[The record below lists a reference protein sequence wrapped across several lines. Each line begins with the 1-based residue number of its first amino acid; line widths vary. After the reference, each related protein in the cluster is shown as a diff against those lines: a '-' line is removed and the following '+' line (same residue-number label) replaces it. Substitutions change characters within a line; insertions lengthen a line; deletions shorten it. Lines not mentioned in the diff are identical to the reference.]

1 MSDERNEIARLG
13 KRLGRLERA
22 NRLMGVGMAVALL
35 ALAGAWSTGVV
46 RAANDEV
53 ATSKLVLTNSAGG
66 TRAILSVVEG
76 FGPSLVLYGENGK
89 AGAALAFPPEGPTL
103 VLYDR
108 NGQLRT
114 RLAAIEGTGPSLV
127 LNDAK
132 RKPRVQLSL
141 IGEAPGLVLLNEAGQ
156 PTWKTP

>member
-1 MSDERNEIARLG
+1 MSDERNETARLG
-13 KRLGRLERA
+13 ERLRRLERA
-22 NRLMGVGMAVALL
+22 NRLL
-35 ALAGAWSTGVV
+35 ALAAAALLLGLAAAWSTGAV
-46 RAANDEV
+46 RAANGELV
-53 ATSKLVLTNSAGG
+53 TGRLVLTDATGG

-89 AGAALAFPPEGPTL
+89 AGAAIAFPPEGPTIA
-103 VLYDR
+103 LYDR

-114 RLAAIEGTGPSLV
+114 RMAAIEGTGPSLV
-127 LNDAK
+127 LSDAK

-141 IGEAPGLVLLNEAGQ
+141 IGEVPGLILLNEAGQ

>member
-1 MSDERNEIARLG
+1 MSDASTEIVRMGERLR
-13 KRLGRLERA
+13 RLERA
-22 NRLMGVGMAVALL
+22 NRALGLIAAALVLGL
-35 ALAGAWSTGVV
+35 AAAWSAAAV
-46 RAANDEV
+46 RAQGGELV
-53 ATSKLVLTNSAGG
+53 TSKLVLTDAAGG

-89 AGAALAFPPEGPTL
+89 AGAAVA
-103 VLYDR
+103 YDR

-114 RLAAIEGTGPSLV
+114 RLAAIEGSGPSLV
-127 LNDAK
+127 LSDAR

-141 IGEAPGLVLLNEAGQ
+141 IGEVPGLVLLNEAGQ

>member
-1 MSDERNEIARLG
+1 MSDASTEIVRMGERLR
-13 KRLGRLERA
+13 RLERA
-22 NRLMGVGMAVALL
+22 NRALGLIAAALVLGL
-35 ALAGAWSTGVV
+35 AAAWSAAAV
-46 RAANDEV
+46 RAQGGELV
-53 ATSKLVLTNSAGG
+53 TSKLVLTDAAGG

-89 AGAALAFPPEGPTL
+89 AGAAVAFPPEGPTIA
-103 VLYDR
+103 LYDR

-114 RLAAIEGTGPSLV
+114 RLAAIEGSGPSLV
-127 LNDAK
+127 LSDAR

-141 IGEAPGLVLLNEAGQ
+141 IGEVPGLVLLNEAGQ

>member
-1 MSDERNEIARLG
+1 MTDERSEMARLG
-13 KRLGRLERA
+13 ERLRRLERT
-22 NRLMGVGMAVALL
+22 NRLLVACVAVALL
-35 ALAGAWSTGVV
+35 AIAAAWSTGAVK
-46 RAANDEV
+46 AAGEEV
-53 ATSKLVLTNSAGG
+53 ATSRLVLTDSAGG
-66 TRAILSVVEG
+66 TRAIMSVVEG

-103 VLYDR
+103 ALYDR

-114 RLAAIEGTGPSLV
+114 RIAAIEGTGPSIV
-127 LNDAK
+127 LNDSK

-141 IGEAPGLVLLNEAGQ
+141 VGEVPALVLLNEAGQ

>member
-1 MSDERNEIARLG
+1 
-13 KRLGRLERA
+13 
-22 NRLMGVGMAVALL
+22 
-35 ALAGAWSTGVV
+35 V
-46 RAANDEV
+46 RAQGGELV
-53 ATSKLVLTNSAGG
+53 TSKLVLTDAAGG

-89 AGAALAFPPEGPTL
+89 AGAAVAFPPEGPTIA
-103 VLYDR
+103 LYDR

-114 RLAAIEGTGPSLV
+114 RLAAIEGSGPSLV
-127 LNDAK
+127 LSDAR

-141 IGEAPGLVLLNEAGQ
+141 IGEVPGLVLLNEAGQ

>member
-1 MSDERNEIARLG
+1 MSQERDEVFRLG
-13 KRLGRLERA
+13 ERLRRLERT
-22 NRLMGVGMAVALL
+22 NRLVALAAGAAFL
-35 ALAGAWSTGVV
+35 ALAGAWSTGMV
-46 RAANDEV
+46 RAAGNEV
-53 ATSKLVLTNSAGG
+53 STSKLVLTDSAGG

-89 AGAALAFPPEGPTL
+89 AGAAVAFPPEGPTIA
-103 VLYDR
+103 LYDR

-141 IGEAPGLVLLNEAGQ
+141 VGEVPGLILLNDTGQ
-156 PTWKTP
+156 ATWKTP